1 MVTECFHRDGDTK
14 QSIMC
19 PHVCDSNQSC
29 SDTNR
34 LHAPPP
40 AFLYKSCYCVAL
52 QPLPSPHR
60 CDALL
65 GALTDLPTLI
75 SAVTQH
81 IDELSAEWPHEPLS
95 PKASEW
101 AETRRP
107 FQEGVIETPSR
118 PVRLVCWLPCAGS
131 ECWTQRTGF
140 RVRTLNQMDHV
151 QGHKAQQRN
160 RMF

>member
-1 MVTECFHRDGDTK
+1 MET
-14 QSIMC
+14 QSS
-19 PHVCDSNQSC
+19 PSC
-29 SDTNR
+29 VHTCVIPTNPAAT
-34 LHAPPP
+34 LTGYMPPP
-40 AFLYKSCYCVAL
+40 TPQSCYCVAL

-107 FQEGVIETPSR
+107 FQEGVIETPPR
-118 PVRLVCWLPCAGS
+118 PVRVVCWLPCAGS